1 MTISKSRPPQGS
13 YDANYDPRPK
23 TVTIGVSLVSIEEHT
38 FEQDGRAVT
47 CPCDDAICYI
57 TVDRELIEVKN
68 ESCIKYSTIARLV
81 EEQEGLRRTHW
92 KVMSCWECV
101 PDHIAD
107 EIF

>member
-1 MTISKSRPPQGS
+1 MTIANNNPK
-13 YDANYDPRPK
+13 YDVWKDSRPK

-47 CPCDDAICYI
+47 CPCDDAICYV

-68 ESCIKYSTIARLV
+68 ESCIKYSKIARLV

-101 PDHIAD
+101 PQHIAD
-107 EIF
+107 DIF

>member
-1 MTISKSRPPQGS
+1 MTISKSRPSQGS
-13 YDANYDPRPK
+13 YDPNYDPRSK

-92 KVMSCWECV
+92 KVMSCWEV
-101 PDHIAD
+101 QPEPDNY
-107 EIF
+107 F

>member
-1 MTISKSRPPQGS
+1 MTT
-13 YDANYDPRPK
+13 YDVNKDIKPK
-23 TVTIGVSLVSIEEHT
+23 TVTIGVSLVSIEEHI

-68 ESCIKYSTIARLV
+68 ESCLKYSTIARLV

-101 PDHIAD
+101 SDEVAN